1 MKKISL
7 LFSSLL
13 LLITF
18 NSEAKQPPPGTG
30 VADVKA
36 NIYLMLDNS
45 GSMGHTVRGRS
56 NDKLSRPRDVAIDSL
71 NNMYV
76 TEFQNHRVKKFDS
89 TGTYVKS
96 WGYSGTSNGRFSNP
110 NFIVSDSNNNVY
122 VSDSTQRIQ
131 KFNNEGIWQ
140 QTYNIPSVARGLAID
155 SSNNLYV
162 NSDTSIYKYNA
173 SGTQTAV
180 VAGQSNLKGID
191 WYGGFI
197 YALENGTKSFKKFN
211 ASLVLQSTQATPG
224 NPTAHD
230 IKVTSDGIYISTG
243 TNTKIHKYALSNM
256 AYIKSWDAYSASDS
270 SKSSFNTYGLGAS
283 ATGDIFVASY
293 SKQIVVKF
301 NSEGLSQDR
310 FGETV
315 ALMPLAKKV
324 IKNIVSDT
332 ELTDGANFGLQMW
345 GSYARRRVDV
355 SPTGALT
362 LQNSLD
368 INNAAYQ
375 CHVRYGSCWY
385 SPGGGT
391 DMRRAMQE
399 ASDYFKGADTP
410 IDSAASCQK
419 NFLIVIS
426 DGEWQN
432 ESQANAIATDLLA
445 SKGIQTI
452 VIGFGA
458 NVGVGSRS
466 HARYVSLATAGGT
479 FPESPLYSENYQY
492 LSESLARYI
501 SSAISSKLTFSAPVI
516 MPNIASGDHIF
527 QSTFTYEEDHQ
538 WKGRLQKYALDAS
551 GDVGGLKW
559 DAGAKL
565 NAKSES
571 SRNIWTIANHFGIS
585 TSINNFHIANLANLK
600 TALWENSGGQ
610 TPTDLQGADLINF
623 VRGIDAYDE
632 NADNDKTEKR
642 WKLGD
647 VYHSRLVVVGAPK
660 SKITT
665 TATKSNTEAYYRYQ
679 NGYSNFKTG
688 SSCGGNCGM
697 RQEVVYVGANDG
709 MLHAFNSETGEE
721 MWAFIPP
728 TMLQSL
734 DKMISFSAN
743 KSNSIYGVDG
753 SPIVKDIFYDNRW
766 RTVLLSGMGLG
777 GNGYFAL
784 DITNPSIPSFLFA
797 FENQP
802 LNRKIYHWDSSGTRI
817 ERGYAVSISPEYD
830 YSRLGDSLSTPLIVA
845 MPNGVA
851 TKWVAVFGAGYSS
864 TDNTRGSSIFVI
876 DLEDSGKILQRID
889 LADTGSDN
897 ITNSMPADMVAIT
910 PDTTSI
916 ANYKGA
922 MIYGADVEGKL
933 WKLNLT
939 NQGTPYEFTSLFT
952 ADATLANDRLEF
964 FQATPGM
971 GADGNLW
978 AFYGTGNQKN
988 YQRISSDIQNR
999 IFAIKDKN
1007 FPNYS
1012 ANNGQ
1017 TPNSSSLVDAA
1028 NGVCPTGAELGWY
1041 DNLGA
1046 SERITGKLGLYNSI
1060 IYATKYIPK
1069 QGQLCSPGTASLS
1082 EHAMSCGSKS
1092 REIILGDGIAT
1103 GVVVH
1108 KNKIY
1113 VGIGGSGSVD
1123 VKDDQGN
1130 VVGTRKGN
1138 IITIEPLSSGTAGDG
1153 VITQESWREIF

>member
-13 LLITF
+13 LLTTF

-45 GSMGHTVRGRS
+45 GSMGFEVRGRS
-56 NDKLSRPRDVAIDSL
+56 NDKLSRPRDVAIDL
-71 NNMYV
+71 LGNMYV
-76 TEFQNHRVKKFDS
+76 TEYTNHRVKKFDS
-89 TGTYVKS
+89 TGTYSKS
-96 WGYSGTSNGRFSNP
+96 FGGSGTSNGKFQNP
-110 NFIVSDSNNNVY
+110 NFIVTDFNNNVY
-122 VSDSTQRIQ
+122 VSDATQRIQ
-131 KFNNEGIWQ
+131 KFNSEGVWQ
-140 QTYNIPSVARGLAID
+140 KTFNLSSIARGLTID

-162 NSDTSIYKYNA
+162 NSDTSIFKYDVN
-173 SGTQTAV
+173 GTQTAV
-180 VAGQSNLKGID
+180 VTGQSSLKGID

-224 NPTAHD
+224 IPTSYD
-230 IKVTSDGIYISTG
+230 IKVTSKGIYISTG
-243 TNTKIHKYALSNM
+243 ANTKIHKYALSNM
-256 AYIKSWDAYSASDS
+256 AWIKSWDAYSASDS
-270 SKSSFNTYGLGAS
+270 SKSSFNTYGLGGS

-293 SKQIVVKF
+293 SKDIVVKF

-310 FGETV
+310 FGEKV
-315 ALMPLAKKV
+315 RLMPLAMKV

-345 GSYARRRVDV
+345 NTRPTQRVNI
-355 SPTGALT
+355 SPAGAGT
-362 LQNSLD
+362 IQKSLD

-375 CHVRYGSCWY
+375 CHIQNGPCWY

-399 ASDYFKGADTP
+399 ASDYFKGAKSP
-410 IDSAASCQK
+410 IDPAAGCQK

-445 SKGIQTI
+445 SKNIQTI
-452 VIGFGA
+452 VIGFGSA
-458 NVGVGSRS
+458 VGVGSRS
-466 HARYVSLATAGGT
+466 HARYVSLAKAGGT
-479 FPESPLYSENYQY
+479 FPESPLYSENYQH

-527 QSTFTYEEDHQ
+527 QSTFTYEQDHQ
-538 WKGRLQKYALDAS
+538 WKGRLAKYALTAS
-551 GDVGGLKW
+551 GAVGALKW

-571 SRNIWTIANHFGIS
+571 SRNIWTVANHFGLS
-585 TSINNFHIANLANLK
+585 TSINNFSLSNLANLK
-600 TALWENSGGQ
+600 DALWEGSGES
-610 TPTDLQGADLINF
+610 PTDLKATNLINF

-632 NADNDKTEKR
+632 NANNNKTEKR

-647 VYHSRLVVVGAPK
+647 VYHSRLVVVGPPK
-660 SKITT
+660 SKTT
-665 TATKSNTEAYYRYQ
+665 SAATKSNTEAYYRDQ
-679 NGYSNFKTG
+679 NGYSSFKSGT
-688 SSCGGNCGM
+688 SCGTNCGA
-697 RQEVVYVGANDG
+697 RKEVVYAGANDG
-709 MLHAFNSETGEE
+709 MLHAFDSETGEE

-743 KSNSIYGVDG
+743 KTNSIYGVDG

-802 LNRKIYHWDSSGTRI
+802 LNKKIYHWDSSGTRI
-817 ERGYAVSISPEYD
+817 ERGYAISISPEYD
-830 YSRLGDSLSTPLIVA
+830 YSRLGDSLSTPVIVA
-845 MPNGVA
+845 MPNGTD
-851 TKWVAVFGAGYSS
+851 TKWVAVFGAGYSA
-864 TDNTRGSSIFVI
+864 TDNTIGSSIFVV
-876 DLEDSGKILQRID
+876 DLEDSAKILQRID
-889 LADTGSDN
+889 LTDTGSDN
-897 ITNSMPADMVAIT
+897 ITNSMPADLVAIT

-916 ANYKGA
+916 AKYRGA

-939 NQGTPYEFTSLFT
+939 NTGTLYEFTSLFT

-964 FQATPGM
+964 FQVTPGM

-978 AFYGTGNQKN
+978 AFYGTGNQKD

-999 IFAIKDKN
+999 IFALKDKN
-1007 FPNYS
+1007 FPNYL
-1012 ANNGQ
+1012 AVNGQ
-1017 TPNSSSLVDAA
+1017 TPNSSSLANAA
-1028 NGVCPTGAELGWY
+1028 NASCPTGAELGWY

-1046 SERITGKLGLYNSI
+1046 SERITGKLGLYNSK
-1060 IYATKYIPK
+1060 IYATKYVPK
-1069 QGQLCSPGTASLS
+1069 QGQLCSPGSASVS
-1082 EHAMSCGSKS
+1082 EHAMACGSKD
-1092 REIILGDGIAT
+1092 REILLGDGIAT
-1103 GVVVH
+1103 GVVVY
-1108 KNKIY
+1108 KDKIY

-1123 VKDDQGN
+1123 VKDEQGN
-1130 VVGTRKGN
+1130 VVGKRQGN
-1138 IITIEPLSSGTAGDG
+1138 IITIEPPSGGAGGGG